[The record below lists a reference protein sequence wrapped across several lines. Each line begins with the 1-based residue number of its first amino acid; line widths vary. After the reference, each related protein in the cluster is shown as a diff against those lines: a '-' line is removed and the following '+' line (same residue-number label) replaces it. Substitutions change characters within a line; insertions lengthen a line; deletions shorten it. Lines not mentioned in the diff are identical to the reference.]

1 MDVEPEMKQNLK
13 SADWLEPNSD
23 DSMSII
29 KKTSF
34 FNLLYFWCVYLLT
47 ISFCV
52 DMLLYLF
59 YYQKTFEI
67 VYYDKVTFIL
77 RAINN
82 TLFVFPLLI
91 FWKLSDSENSDHYI
105 YGILALYP
113 QFVLTLIGVIKIF
126 KQDYCTDDDI
136 LCYYEPNDDV
146 IIRRLNHTRITCLR
160 ISTLINLIIYFLT
173 VVLTFLK
180 IKFNI

>member
-105 YGILALYP
+105 YMEY
-113 QFVLTLIGVIKIF
+113 
-126 KQDYCTDDDI
+126 
-136 LCYYEPNDDV
+136 
-146 IIRRLNHTRITCLR
+146 
-160 ISTLINLIIYFLT
+160 
-173 VVLTFLK
+173 
-180 IKFNI
+180 